1 LVEFWVDARGVSDV
15 LQGGLVGCV
24 GGGVGVGVGVGGEEW
39 LFGGW
44 GWGGGVGRHEWNF
57 GDSFVGFGMCGTVY
71 GVKILNFGGVGFWAG
86 KIILGDFFFEGLIK
100 DGASILRENIKKS
113 KISLENF

>member
-1 LVEFWVDARGVSDV
+1 VFVCL
-15 LQGGLVGCV
+15 CV
-24 GGGVGVGVGVGGEEW
+24 CV
-39 LFGGW
+39 
-44 GWGGGVGRHEWNF
+44 
-57 GDSFVGFGMCGTVY
+57 FVCLCVCVFVCLCVCVFGMCGTVY